1 MITFSDSRTA
11 VRAEERQNH
20 HEPLQKKPCPNCGAE
35 LNQTVKKGLP
45 DGKYICPA
53 CHKTYIQKQNW
64 FRNMAY
70 LFVVLKLLD
79 FISRDLAGA
88 LPFAL
93 NQEITSF
100 IIEAALAIIIGLIHA
115 KNIGIL
121 RKLGLIRLAEID
133 PQEKAENENSA
144 S

>member
-1 MITFSDSRTA
+1 
-11 VRAEERQNH
+11 
-20 HEPLQKKPCPNCGAE
+20 
-35 LNQTVKKGLP
+35 
-45 DGKYICPA
+45 
-53 CHKTYIQKQNW
+53 
-64 FRNMAY
+64 MAY

-121 RKLGLIRLAEID
+121 RKLGLKRLPEID

>member
-1 MITFSDSRTA
+1 M
-11 VRAEERQNH
+11 V
-20 HEPLQKKPCPNCGAE
+20 
-35 LNQTVKKGLP
+35 
-45 DGKYICPA
+45 
-53 CHKTYIQKQNW
+53 
-64 FRNMAY
+64 Y

-88 LPFAL
+88 LPFAQ

-121 RKLGLIRLAEID
+121 RKLGLKRLPEID

>member
-1 MITFSDSRTA
+1 M
-11 VRAEERQNH
+11 V
-20 HEPLQKKPCPNCGAE
+20 
-35 LNQTVKKGLP
+35 
-45 DGKYICPA
+45 
-53 CHKTYIQKQNW
+53 
-64 FRNMAY
+64 Y

-121 RKLGLIRLAEID
+121 RKLGLKRLPEID

>member
-1 MITFSDSRTA
+1 
-11 VRAEERQNH
+11 
-20 HEPLQKKPCPNCGAE
+20 
-35 LNQTVKKGLP
+35 
-45 DGKYICPA
+45 
-53 CHKTYIQKQNW
+53 
-64 FRNMAY
+64 MAY

>member
-1 MITFSDSRTA
+1 
-11 VRAEERQNH
+11 
-20 HEPLQKKPCPNCGAE
+20 
-35 LNQTVKKGLP
+35 
-45 DGKYICPA
+45 
-53 CHKTYIQKQNW
+53 
-64 FRNMAY
+64 MAY

-133 PQEKAENENSA
+133 PHEKAENENSA

>member
-1 MITFSDSRTA
+1 M
-11 VRAEERQNH
+11 V
-20 HEPLQKKPCPNCGAE
+20 
-35 LNQTVKKGLP
+35 
-45 DGKYICPA
+45 
-53 CHKTYIQKQNW
+53 
-64 FRNMAY
+64 Y

>member
-1 MITFSDSRTA
+1 MAGLQSEQRGGRTIMN
-11 VRAEERQNH
+11 RFRNN
-20 HEPLQKKPCPNCGAE
+20 PCPNCGAE

-64 FRNMAY
+64 FRNMVY
-70 LFVVLKLLD
+70 LFVVLQLLD
-79 FISRDLAGA
+79 IISRNLAGA
-88 LPFAL
+88 LPFAQ

-133 PQEKAENENSA
+133 PQEKAENEHSV

>member
-1 MITFSDSRTA
+1 M
-11 VRAEERQNH
+11 N
-20 HEPLQKKPCPNCGAE
+20 L
-35 LNQTVKKGLP
+35 KG
-45 DGKYICPA
+45 KS
-53 CHKTYIQKQNW
+53 
-64 FRNMAY
+64 F
-70 LFVVLKLLD
+70 LKLLD

>member
-1 MITFSDSRTA
+1 M
-11 VRAEERQNH
+11 V
-20 HEPLQKKPCPNCGAE
+20 
-35 LNQTVKKGLP
+35 
-45 DGKYICPA
+45 
-53 CHKTYIQKQNW
+53 
-64 FRNMAY
+64 Y

-79 FISRDLAGA
+79 IISRDLAGA

-121 RKLGLIRLAEID
+121 RKLGLKRLAEID